1 VPWVV
6 FAALATLVTG
16 ATLLAGPAIDRERR

>member
-1 VPWVV
+1 VV
-6 FAALATLVTG
+6 FAALATLVTT